1 MTDTLLECRDTYWK
15 FAGQCTQCGHCTQA
29 CSSLTNAG
37 MSLGEIAKAMLKA
50 ERDASDRDELA
61 VNIAMNPEL
70 TQAVRG
76 CFFCTSCKNTCF
88 AHNDVCDLIYHAR
101 VDFQNL
107 GLIERGS
114 YSSVL
119 VDQEWDIFT
128 AYRAIHGIGFSD
140 LTRHIPT
147 AEHDA
152 AADCELAFFPGCALA
167 AYGPELTREIFST
180 LEDLG
185 GKTTMID
192 HCCGSPL
199 KSAGFFDRA
208 EALCDRI
215 SAELQSSGA
224 KTVVC
229 VCPGCANAMRKTLA
243 RNGVD
248 GIAVE
253 SLSSFLVGHNFTPK
267 RSLPETPLMLSKS
280 CQDRDGAYLE
290 ETCRL
295 LGIDVETP
303 TVFHGCCGAGGA
315 VSSFNPN
322 RQAQQSDEK
331 LSFAQDGSTVVTM
344 CPTCTYT
351 YAFRLMQQPRPLEN
365 KHYTEL
371 VFENQFDWDLVFGQL
386 NSMWSGEYGAW
397 LAQVFA

>member
-1 MTDTLLECRDTYWK
+1 
-15 FAGQCTQCGHCTQA
+15 
-29 CSSLTNAG
+29 
-37 MSLGEIAKAMLKA
+37 
-50 ERDASDRDELA
+50 
-61 VNIAMNPEL
+61 
-70 TQAVRG
+70 
-76 CFFCTSCKNTCF
+76 
-88 AHNDVCDLIYHAR
+88 
-101 VDFQNL
+101 
-107 GLIERGS
+107 
-114 YSSVL
+114 
-119 VDQEWDIFT
+119 
-128 AYRAIHGIGFSD
+128 
-140 LTRHIPT
+140 
-147 AEHDA
+147 
-152 AADCELAFFPGCALA
+152 
-167 AYGPELTREIFST
+167 
-180 LEDLG
+180 
-185 GKTTMID
+185 MID

-267 RSLPETPLMLSKS
+267 RPLPETPLTLSKS

-295 LGIDVETP
+295 LGIDIETP